1 MSGRAS
7 YFSDKTAKSSKNG
20 EDNEN
25 EENKAGVGLE
35 NSKNSKN
42 YDSTKKEPDSIIRE
56 TKTVKNDSK
65 TSKTAKNSSKTGKTD
80 NSSEDYDELDEK
92 QSKKHDLTR
101 LWLVLIPIIATI
113 VAVTIVVSAAL
124 YVSHVTSSRPAV
136 NKSADTTLGQEIT
149 VGGNSLPDKPQA
161 SAIKF
166 MTNLMNDTSKRYPI
180 ELFTKD
186 NPTVQAFLKG
196 DSNSIPENI
205 KSRMYFGDS
214 RIGMKLG
221 RENLNSLGYL
231 GLIMF
236 SQGYKQTTKMRFQ
249 LLGENVVSFN
259 TKTGDAYVPLA
270 AIVVSDQNFVF
281 HLHWTGKT
289 WILDGDMLGWQTYVM
304 LQNQANQLELKALQL
319 QKAKGYNDIHTK

>member
-1 MSGRAS
+1 MSGKAS
-7 YFSDKTAKSSKNG
+7 YFSDKTAKSDKND
-20 EDNEN
+20 EIKEN
-25 EENKAGVGLE
+25 EENKANGVSLKD
-35 NSKNSKN
+35 SKNSKN
-42 YDSTKKEPDSIIRE
+42 RE
-56 TKTVKNDSK
+56 NVEKQSK
-65 TSKTAKNSSKTGKTD
+65 TSEVGSKPGKPLKNSSKTGKTD
-80 NSSEDYDELDEK
+80 NGSEDYDELDEK
-92 QSKKHDLTR
+92 QGKKHDLTR
-101 LWLVLIPIIATI
+101 LWLVLIPIVATI

-136 NKSADTTLGQEIT
+136 NKAADTTLGQEIA

-166 MTNLMNDTSKRYPI
+166 MTNLMDDTAKRYPI

-196 DSNSIPENI
+196 DSNSIPENV

-270 AIVVSDQNFVF
+270 AIVVSDQNFIF